1 MDVAYDLTTDDFVAF
16 NVHHQRRSPLVRTIT
31 TSAVMVVWLV
41 VAVAVALYAL
51 FAVRDRTTLI
61 VCLLLW
67 GAVVSVFG
75 FLLWR
80 MARRAPS
87 NRPSAGLVAERDTSS
102 MVGPYKLNV
111 TRTEI
116 TESSPQGEA
125 TCAMSAVEKIVVTGD
140 HAFIYS
146 SPVQAFV
153 VPRRAF
159 ATSVDFESLVAMIE
173 QFSRKSAMR
182 ETG

>member
-1 MDVAYDLTTDDFVAF
+1 
-16 NVHHQRRSPLVRTIT
+16 
-31 TSAVMVVWLV
+31 
-41 VAVAVALYAL
+41 
-51 FAVRDRTTLI
+51 
-61 VCLLLW
+61 
-67 GAVVSVFG
+67 
-75 FLLWR
+75 
-80 MARRAPS
+80 
-87 NRPSAGLVAERDTSS
+87 
-102 MVGPYKLNV
+102 V